1 MRGLLPPRSPLH
13 NPNLENIN
21 RETMEG
27 TKYPEPCRAQKT
39 LPNQAWSNALLS
51 RHSPADKPLERAC
64 ESEENGKLSSGGEG
78 SHAAWLDKAWL
89 LFKNPQHTRR
99 AQLLFRVPQHTITR
113 AGDECAARWPR
124 TGRILAAKFS
134 VACGLPLS
142 ALLLKG
148 LPMRHPDGTAALTM
162 SHNMTNGDEILCVAR
177 VQATS
182 ARGGGPGLGASWRRS
197 SRSCAARRCRCRCSW
212 AYLPTRHP
220 DGTAALTMSHTADS
234 DEDPLRCACAGDEC
248 ARQWPRTGPILAA
261 QFSVACGLPLTALL
275 LKGLPTAPP
284 GRRGRARIGS
294 HD

>member
-1 MRGLLPPRSPLH
+1 
-13 NPNLENIN
+13 
-21 RETMEG
+21 
-27 TKYPEPCRAQKT
+27 
-39 LPNQAWSNALLS
+39 
-51 RHSPADKPLERAC
+51 
-64 ESEENGKLSSGGEG
+64 
-78 SHAAWLDKAWL
+78 
-89 LFKNPQHTRR
+89 
-99 AQLLFRVPQHTITR
+99 
-113 AGDECAARWPR
+113 
-124 TGRILAAKFS
+124 
-134 VACGLPLS
+134 
-142 ALLLKG
+142 
-148 LPMRHPDGTAALTM
+148 MRHPDGTAALTM

-275 LKGLPTAPP
+275 LKGLPTRHPDGAAALALDHMINSDKLLYLARMQATSAR
-284 GRRGRARIGS
+284 GGGRAQGASWRRSSQSRAGCR
-294 HD
+294 